1 MAVVAE
7 PLSPQGLR
15 ERALRAVGLG
25 KELNKLGQLNELSR
39 SVPPESLTFD
49 MELTSECATS
59 PM

>member
-1 MAVVAE
+1 MAAVARG
-7 PLSPQGLR
+7 PGVCAVPAAGLR
-15 ERALRAVGLG
+15 
-25 KELNKLGQLNELSR
+25 QLTQLSL

>member
-7 PLSPQGLR
+7 PLSPRGLR
-15 ERALRAVGLG
+15 ECPLPAVVGLRP
-25 KELNKLGQLNELSR
+25 LNELSR